1 MSCTRQEFLNEVD
14 DILCSFLKF
23 KRKDLPWRNVGKNND
38 KWDKVIRKVRLITS
52 RIHLEF
58 IKKDRTLH

>member
-38 KWDKVIRKVRLITS
+38 KWDKLIRKVRLITS
-52 RIHLEF
+52 RIL
-58 IKKDRTLH
+58 